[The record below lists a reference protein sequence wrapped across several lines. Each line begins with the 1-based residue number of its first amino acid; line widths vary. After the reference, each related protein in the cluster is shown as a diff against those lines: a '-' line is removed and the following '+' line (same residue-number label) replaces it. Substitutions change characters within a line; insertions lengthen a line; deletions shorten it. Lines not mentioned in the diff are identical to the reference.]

1 MSRSADPADP
11 AATGPSRRTLRRIAA
26 VVVGLIA
33 ITVGVLLTLPPPDG
47 FPLDPRSATGDGLL
61 GVVELLGELDVAV
74 EISGRAPRDTS
85 TRVFVPVDQMTQDR
99 RTDLVAF
106 AEDGG
111 TVVVAGESPDL
122 HGLATLPGSPVDV
135 LGRTRRSAECDALD
149 QVGEVLHD
157 RWTPLEAPEGAVA
170 CFPVSELGA
179 WLVVVPTGE
188 GTIVAL
194 GSAQPFTNAL
204 LGEADNAVLAA
215 TLLGPEAGD
224 RVQIVPRGEVGG
236 GDTAIIELI
245 PDGIIRAVWLLLAAV
260 IAAVLWRARR
270 LGPPVAERLPPVLP
284 SAELA
289 RSVADLLQRAGDRAA
304 AAARIR
310 EDVRREVR
318 QALRLPA
325 GTPSSRLVELVP
337 ERSGVEQDDART
349 VLLDAPVERDRDLT
363 DLAAAASRVRVG
375 LRRPAPTTSRAPDPA
390 AAQGAGTTTDPT
402 DGA

>member
-1 MSRSADPADP
+1 MSRSADPA
-11 AATGPSRRTLRRIAA
+11 AVGPSRRTLRRSAA
-26 VVVGLIA
+26 IVVGMVA
-33 ITVGVLLTLPPPDG
+33 ITLGVLLTLPPPDG

-61 GVVELLGELDVAV
+61 GVVELLRDLDVAV
-74 EISGRAPRDTS
+74 EISSRAPRDAS

-99 RTDLVAF
+99 RADLVAF

-122 HGLATLPGSPVDV
+122 HGLATLTGSPVDA
-135 LGRTRRSAECDALD
+135 LGRTGREAECDELA
-149 QVGEVLHD
+149 QVGEVLHN
-157 RWTPLEAPEGAVA
+157 RWTPLELPETAVA

-179 WLVVVPTGE
+179 WLVAVPTGE

-215 TLLGPEAGD
+215 TLLGRQPGD
-224 RVQIVPRGEVGG
+224 RLQIVPRGEVGE
-236 GDTAIIELI
+236 GDTAILDLVPE
-245 PDGIIRAVWLLLAAV
+245 GVIRAAWLLLAAIV
-260 IAAVLWRARR
+260 AAVLWRARR

-310 EDVRREVR
+310 GDVRREVR
-318 QALRLPA
+318 HAFRLPA
-325 GTPSSRLVELVP
+325 GTPTSRLVELVP
-337 ERSGVEQDDART
+337 ERSGVEEDDART
-349 VLLDAPVERDRDLT
+349 VLLDAPLEHDRDLT

-375 LRRPAPTTSRAPDPA
+375 LRRPAPKTS
-390 AAQGAGTTTDPT
+390 TTTDPT
-402 DGA
+402 GGA

>member
-1 MSRSADPADP
+1 VSGPVDPAVV
-11 AATGPSRRTLRRIAA
+11 GPSRRTLRRIVA
-26 VVVGLIA
+26 VLAGVTA
-33 ITVGVLLTLPPPDG
+33 IIVGVLLTLPPPDG
-47 FPLDPRSATGDGLL
+47 FPLDPRSPTGDGLL
-61 GVVELLGELDVAV
+61 GVVELLEELDVAV
-74 EISGRAPRDTS
+74 QVSPRAPRDTA

-99 RTDLVAF
+99 RAELVAF

-111 TVVVAGESPDL
+111 TVVVAGESPGL
-122 HGLATLPGSPVDV
+122 HGLATMTGSPVDA
-135 LGRTRRSAECDALD
+135 LGRTARAAECDALD

-157 RWTPLEAPEGAVA
+157 RWTPLEVPEGGLA

-179 WLVVVPTGE
+179 WLVAVPTGD

-204 LGEADNAVLAA
+204 LDEADNAVLAA
-215 TLLGPEAGD
+215 TLLGPRPGD
-224 RVQIVPRGEVGG
+224 RLQIVARGQVGE
-236 GDTAIIELI
+236 GDTAILELV
-245 PDGIIRAVWLLLAAV
+245 PDGVVRAAWLLLAAV
-260 IAAVLWRARR
+260 VAAVLWRARR

-310 EDVRREVR
+310 EDARRQVRK
-318 QALRLPA
+318 ALRLPA
-325 GTPSSRLVELVP
+325 GTASSRLVELAP

-363 DLAAAASRVRVG
+363 DLAAAASRLRVG
-375 LRRPAPTTSRAPDPA
+375 LRRPAPTPSTSAVPSAPRP
-390 AAQGAGTTTDPT
+390 GAGTTTDPAS
-402 DGA
+402 GA